1 MQDYLSKYLSHLSI
15 ERGLSN
21 NSLSSYE
28 KDLNRY
34 LKFLQTRKVDSLE
47 SVKPE
52 HISQLLWQLREKNL
66 KANSISRN
74 LSAIRGFHKF
84 LVKEEFSSVDPTVV
98 LESPKIGRK
107 LPVVLTYPEV
117 SKILEQADV
126 STFLGLRDRAI
137 LEMMY
142 ACGLRISEAI
152 GLSVNDL
159 FLKDGFIRVFGKG
172 SKERVVPIGSEAVH
186 WLRRYLIKARPHLAK
201 QFSQNILFLNNRGR
215 KLSRMGVWKIL
226 QFYVQKVGIKKKVY
240 PHTLRHCFATHLLEG
255 GADLKAVQ
263 EMLGHADI
271 STTEIYTH
279 LDTSYLKQVHKEAH
293 PREQAQ

>member
-1 MQDYLSKYLSHLSI
+1 MHDYLSKYLSHLSI

-28 KDLNRY
+28 TDLNRY
-34 LKFLQTRKVDSLE
+34 LKCLQTRKVDALE
-47 SVKPE
+47 QVKPE
-52 HISQLLWQLREKNL
+52 HISQLLWQLKEKNL

-84 LVKEEFSSVDPTVV
+84 LAKEEFSSVDPTLV

-107 LPVVLTYPEV
+107 LPIVLTYLEV

-126 STFLGLRDRAI
+126 STFLGLRDKAI

-172 SKERVVPIGSEAVH
+172 SKERVVPIGSEGIH
-186 WLRRYLIKARPHLAK
+186 RLEKNLIK
-201 QFSQNILFLNNRGR
+201 NR
-215 KLSRMGVWKIL
+215 
-226 QFYVQKVGIKKKVY
+226 
-240 PHTLRHCFATHLLEG
+240 THLQKKLFS
-255 GADLKAVQ
+255 
-263 EMLGHADI
+263 HI
-271 STTEIYTH
+271 S
-279 LDTSYLKQVHKEAH
+279 LL
-293 PREQAQ
+293 

>member
-1 MQDYLSKYLSHLSI
+1 MQEYLSKYLSHLSI
-15 ERGLSN
+15 EKGLSN
-21 NSLSSYE
+21 NSLLSYE
-28 KDLNRY
+28 NDLNRY
-34 LKFLQTRKVDSLE
+34 LKFLQTQKVESLE
-47 SVKPE
+47 KIKPE
-52 HISQLLWQLREKNL
+52 HISRLIWQLRQKNL

-84 LVKEEFSSVDPTVV
+84 LVKQDFSTADPTLV

-107 LPVVLTYPEV
+107 LPLVLSYPEV
-117 SKILEQADV
+117 NKILEQPEV
-126 STFLGLRDRAI
+126 LTFLGLRDKAI
-137 LEMMY
+137 LEVMY
-142 ACGLRISEAI
+142 ACGLRISELI
-152 GLSVNDL
+152 GLSVNDI

-186 WLRRYLIKARPHLAK
+186 WLKRYLVKSRPNLAK
-201 QFSQNILFLNNRGR
+201 QFSQNILFLNNRGK

-226 QFYVQKVGIKKKVY
+226 KFYVNKAGIKKRVY

-293 PREQAQ
+293 PREQK

>member
-1 MQDYLSKYLSHLSI
+1 MQEYLSKYLSYLSI
-15 ERGLSN
+15 ERGLSS
-21 NSLSSYE
+21 NSLISYE
-28 KDLNRY
+28 TDLNRY
-34 LKFLQTRKVDSLE
+34 LKFLQIQKVHSLE
-47 SVKPE
+47 EIKPE
-52 HISQLLWQLREKNL
+52 HISQLIWRLREKNL

-84 LVKEEFSSVDPTVV
+84 LIKQEYSSVDPTVV
-98 LESPKIGRK
+98 LESPKMGRK
-107 LPVVLTYPEV
+107 LPLVLTYPEV
-117 SKILEQADV
+117 NKILEQQDV
-126 STFLGLRDRAI
+126 STFLGLRDKAM
-137 LEMMY
+137 LEVMY
-142 ACGLRISEAI
+142 ACGLRISELI
-152 GLSVNDL
+152 GLSVNDI
-159 FLKDGFIRVFGKG
+159 FLKDGFIRVLGKG
-172 SKERVVPIGSEAVH
+172 SKERVVPIGSEAIH
-186 WLRRYLIKARPHLAK
+186 WLKRYLLKARPNLAK

-226 QFYVQKVGIKKKVY
+226 KFYVNKAGIKKKAY

-293 PREQAQ
+293 PRERAK

>member
-1 MQDYLSKYLSHLSI
+1 MQEYLSRYLSHLSI
-15 ERGLSN
+15 ERGLSS
-21 NSLSSYE
+21 NSLLSYE
-28 KDLNRY
+28 NDLNRY
-34 LKFLQTRKVDSLE
+34 LKFLQAQKVSSVE
-47 SVKPE
+47 EVKPE
-52 HISQLLWQLREKNL
+52 HISKLLWRLREKNL

-74 LSAIRGFHKF
+74 LSAIRGFHKY
-84 LVKEEFSSVDPTVV
+84 LVKEEFSSVDPTLV

-107 LPVVLTYPEV
+107 LPLVLTYPEV
-117 SKILEQADV
+117 SKILEQQDV
-126 STFLGLRDRAI
+126 STFLGLRDKAM
-137 LEMMY
+137 LEVTY
-142 ACGLRISEAI
+142 ACGLRISELI
-152 GLSVNDL
+152 GLSVNDI
-159 FLKDGFIRVFGKG
+159 FLKDGFIRVLGKG

-186 WLRRYLIKARPHLAK
+186 WLKRYLLKARPNLAK
-201 QFSQNILFLNNRGR
+201 QFSQNILFLNNRGQ

-226 QFYVQKVGIKKKVY
+226 KFYVNKAGIKKKAY

-293 PREQAQ
+293 PREQK

>member
-28 KDLNRY
+28 TDLNRY

-47 SVKPE
+47 QVKPE
-52 HISQLLWQLREKNL
+52 HISQLLWQLKEKNL

-84 LVKEEFSSVDPTVV
+84 LAKEEFSSVDPTLV

-107 LPVVLTYPEV
+107 LPIVLTYLEV

-126 STFLGLRDRAI
+126 STFLGLRDKAI

-159 FLKDGFIRVFGKG
+159 FLN
-172 SKERVVPIGSEAVH
+172 H
-186 WLRRYLIKARPHLAK
+186 
-201 QFSQNILFLNNRGR
+201 RGR

-226 QFYVQKVGIKKKVY
+226 HFYVNKAGIKKKVY

-255 GADLKAVQ
+255 GADLKTVQ
-263 EMLGHADI
+263 EMLGQADI

>member
-1 MQDYLSKYLSHLSI
+1 MQGYLSKYLSHLSI
-15 ERGLSN
+15 ERGLSS

-28 KDLNRY
+28 TDLNRY

-47 SVKPE
+47 GIKPE
-52 HISQLLWQLREKNL
+52 HISELLWQLREKNL

-84 LVKEEFSSVDPTVV
+84 LVKGEFATVDPTVV

-126 STFLGLRDRAI
+126 STFLGLRDKAI
-137 LEMMY
+137 LEIMY

-159 FLKDGFIRVFGKG
+159 FLKEGFIRVFGKG
-172 SKERVVPIGSEAVH
+172 SKERVIPIGSEAVH
-186 WLRRYLIKARPHLAK
+186 WLKRYWSKARPHLAK
-201 QFSQNILFLNNRGR
+201 QFSQSILFLNNRGR

-226 QFYVQKVGIKKKVY
+226 QFYVQKAGIKKKVY
-240 PHTLRHCFATHLLEG
+240 PHTFRHCFATHLLEG